1 MNAEEPAS
9 SRTAEIRNLRGLHA
23 RAAARFVKCA
33 SQFRAEV
40 TVRKDNLSADGKSML
55 GLMAL
60 SASLG
65 TVVLIEAS
73 GPEAAAAVA
82 ALGQLID
89 EGFGEER

>member
-1 MNAEEPAS
+1 MA

-33 SQFRAEV
+33 SRFQADV
-40 TVRKDNLSADGKSML
+40 TVRKNNLSADGKSIL

-65 TVVLIEAS
+65 TTVTIEAS
-73 GPEAAAAVA
+73 GSEAASAVTT
-82 ALGQLID
+82 LGKLVD
-89 EGFGEER
+89 DGFGEEH

>member
-1 MNAEEPAS
+1 MSAEEPAS

-33 SQFRAEV
+33 SQFHAEV

-60 SASLG
+60 SASVG

-73 GPEAAAAVA
+73 GPEAAPAVA